1 MFLVF
6 NKEKISAYIILLS
19 TVVIL
24 FGLAF
29 SITSNDTVATSSNI
43 ISKENKI
50 SDIIEN
56 TLQGTS
62 TNDIEEKIN
71 IKSENII
78 NHIQMNMI
86 VDE

>member
-43 ISKENKI
+43 ISKDNII

-62 TNDIEEKIN
+62 TNDIEEI
-71 IKSENII
+71 IHITSENII